1 MMVTPRVGGM
11 AVGRLSLRRLQA
23 AFGSMAQHPLEGAP
37 SSRGPPAGRGPRRLS
52 IEGNIAVGK
61 STFVKLL
68 TRTYPEWH
76 VTTEPVATWQN
87 VQAAGTQHACAAQSL
102 GNLLDMMYQEPA
114 RWSYTFQT
122 YSFMS
127 RLKVHLEPLP
137 KKLLQAKRPVQVF
150 ERSVYSDRYIF
161 AKNLFENGSISDI
174 EWHIYQD
181 WHSFLL
187 REFASRLTLH
197 GFIYLQATPQV
208 CLQRLC
214 HRGREEEKGIELAY
228 LEQLHSQHEA
238 WFIHRTTKLHF
249 ESLQSIPVLVLDVND
264 DFSEDLTKQE
274 ELMRK
279 VNSFIKNL

>member
-1 MMVTPRVGGM
+1 M

-150 ERSVYSDRYIF
+150 ER
-161 AKNLFENGSISDI
+161 
-174 EWHIYQD
+174 
-181 WHSFLL
+181 
-187 REFASRLTLH
+187 
-197 GFIYLQATPQV
+197 
-208 CLQRLC
+208 
-214 HRGREEEKGIELAY
+214 
-228 LEQLHSQHEA
+228 
-238 WFIHRTTKLHF
+238 LHF